1 MMKQRNQKQI
11 TALSLLLLLLLGLL
25 AGCANTPKEVSDTR
39 NNTTADADMPDTNLP
54 AENAQSETKEESDFP
69 GSYTVP
75 DGWVKV
81 EQYSSADKFFYV
93 EDGHENDKTPDNISI
108 EVGTNRYSE
117 EEHEDFR
124 NAIVRQ
130 LTMQLQGVSA
140 DVTGDGTHTDQD
152 YIVYIFTISE
162 EDVVTKQYY
171 IVGDQRYCLI
181 HLTNFTGSESAV
193 EAAQAM
199 VDSFVWN

>member
-1 MMKQRNQKQI
+1 MKQRNRKQI
-11 TALSLLLLLLLGLL
+11 TTLSLLLLLLLCSLT
-25 AGCANTPKEVSDTR
+25 GCATTPKEVSDTQ
-39 NNTTADADMPDTNLP
+39 NNTTADANMPDTNFP
-54 AENAQSETKEESDFP
+54 AENTQSETEEESDFP

-93 EDGHENDKTPDNISI
+93 EDGHENDETPDNISI

-152 YIVYIFTISE
+152 SIVYIFTISE

>member
-1 MMKQRNQKQI
+1 MKQRNRKQI
-11 TALSLLLLLLLGLL
+11 TTLSLLLLLLLCSLT
-25 AGCANTPKEVSDTR
+25 GCATTPKEVSDTQ
-39 NNTTADADMPDTNLP
+39 NNTTADANMPDTNFP
-54 AENAQSETKEESDFP
+54 AENTQSETEEESDFP

-93 EDGHENDKTPDNISI
+93 EDGHENDETPDNISI

>member
-1 MMKQRNQKQI
+1 MMKLRNQKQI
-11 TALSLLLLLLLGLL
+11 TTLSLLLLLLLCSLT
-25 AGCANTPKEVSDTR
+25 GCATTPKEVSDTQ
-39 NNTTADADMPDTNLP
+39 NNTTADANMPDTNFP
-54 AENAQSETKEESDFP
+54 AENTQSETEEESDFP

-93 EDGHENDKTPDNISI
+93 EDGHENDETPDNISI

-162 EDVVTKQYY
+162 EDVVTKHYY

>member
-1 MMKQRNQKQI
+1 MKQRNRKQI
-11 TALSLLLLLLLGLL
+11 TTLSLLLLLLLCSLT
-25 AGCANTPKEVSDTR
+25 GCATTPKEVSDTQ
-39 NNTTADADMPDTNLP
+39 NNTTADANMPDTNFP
-54 AENAQSETKEESDFP
+54 AENTQSETEEESDFP

-93 EDGHENDKTPDNISI
+93 EDGHENDDTPDNISI

>member
-1 MMKQRNQKQI
+1 MKLRNQKQI
-11 TALSLLLLLLLGLL
+11 TTLSLLLLLLLCSLT
-25 AGCANTPKEVSDTR
+25 GCATTPKEVSDTQ
-39 NNTTADADMPDTNLP
+39 NNTTADANMPDTNFP
-54 AENAQSETKEESDFP
+54 VENTQSETEEESDFP

-93 EDGHENDKTPDNISI
+93 EDGHENDETPDNISI